1 MLKKFSLKWNDSQA
15 NWTQALTELRN
26 DNESADVTLISD
38 DKVKFIAHKI
48 LLTSCSNLF
57 KYILKGTTH
66 AHPLL
71 YLSGVSSVNLSFI
84 LDYIYY
90 GEVRLFQEQLDC
102 FLETAQKLEIEGL
115 LGDKQKSENQGQCQ
129 ENLFK
134 MEQKS

>member
-57 KYILKGTTH
+57 KYILKGMT
-66 AHPLL
+66 
-71 YLSGVSSVNLSFI
+71 F
-84 LDYIYY
+84 
-90 GEVRLFQEQLDC
+90 
-102 FLETAQKLEIEGL
+102 
-115 LGDKQKSENQGQCQ
+115 
-129 ENLFK
+129 
-134 MEQKS
+134 